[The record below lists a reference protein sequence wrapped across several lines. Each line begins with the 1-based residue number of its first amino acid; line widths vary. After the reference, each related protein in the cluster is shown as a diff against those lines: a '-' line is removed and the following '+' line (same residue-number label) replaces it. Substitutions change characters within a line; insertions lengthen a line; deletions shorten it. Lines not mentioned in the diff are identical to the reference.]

1 MVQDKMFKE
10 LPHPS
15 ERHIDALD
23 ALVENIYSKHGLTD
37 EEMKYREVVADQIQ
51 GHLREKLP
59 GHVVSNTVFI

>member
-15 ERHIDALD
+15 ERHIEALD
-23 ALVENIYSKHGLTD
+23 NLVENIYSKHGLTN
-37 EEMKYREVVADQIQ
+37 EEMKYRQEVADQIQ

-59 GHVVSNTVFI
+59 GHVLSYTLFI